1 MARNRVLSFVSQFSA
16 AGRDHNSRTPTPTS
30 NSPPRSNGT
39 IPFPPLQTS
48 LGHSHETANSVF
60 SPTPSSPTRPD
71 FTASPVAASLNGD
84 SPPDSSPRTGRQRAN
99 SRPLSMVQTYTPPV
113 MDVNEDTI
121 PELQPIFTFLNNH
134 SNKLYQEGYFLK
146 LDDQNSHG
154 RPNPDRTWTEC
165 FAQLVGT
172 VLSLWDAAELD
183 AAGEHGEVLPKFINL
198 TDASIKMIE
207 SLPTRSN
214 DEQPLQNIL
223 SISTAGRNR
232 YLLHFNSHHSLI
244 QWTAGIR
251 LAMFEHTT
259 LQEAYTGALIA
270 GKGKTLN
277 NIGVVMER
285 SRLKSEDWVRVRFG
299 AGVPWRRCWCVITPP
314 DEKEYQKQ
322 QKELKKRSPY
332 DRSPAPLLKGDIKF
346 YDTRKD
352 GKKQK
357 KAKPIASISDAYAA
371 YAIYPQ
377 AKSLIDASTLL
388 KIEGNITIHSD
399 PPSSTEGFV
408 FIMPESHPAVSGF
421 EMLLRYLFPTWDT
434 FGLYGRPG
442 RLIAS
447 VLDQRS
453 LMFGMP
459 KHKKYGYLEILDV
472 TSLILS
478 DGSGSWSEKEWRR
491 RLKELT
497 AARMTAMDED
507 MKANGHSRS
516 ASRRS
521 ARLSIGPGSSVTQS
535 RPRVNFADE
544 SDTRRTSR
552 SMTVSERPSHRN
564 DSAPP
569 AAERQRVPSPLTRNG
584 HSRNVSDT
592 RLETQFEQMPYRH
605 TPGFESPASI
615 ASPSPMN
622 GGPQTRGFVNDLAST
637 PERLSSEDELPQ
649 NPPPRDFGN
658 MERMQTPEPVHPP
671 PAFSHAPS
679 SRPAGKPYHSPELR
693 RANSRLSSTTLA
705 QLANAG
711 GVKPESYKDE
721 FGRTSSESSSGSRP
735 VQGDPRSQAVH
746 AHVNS
751 IGITANS
758 NRSREAINQSSDRS
772 TPTPSGQPSGP
783 ATPRDPGSQLH
794 KSPLNQAM
802 VPPSGQ
808 EMESQRSHPR
818 YATRTGSTR
827 SSGPVQRKPLPQQ
840 AHHALAQITRQDTQ
854 RSETSNYDDEDSI
867 AGSHDY
873 ASTTSAESV
882 KSVER
887 PRMGVLKTV
896 GAEHQAQLTNVEKSY
911 DIPQIDFGP
920 TINYAATAT
929 PRSKTPTPLSNNE
942 AHGFRSRSPNTGL
955 SPSPGQTHQ
964 RQGSSDTLRKMAWQ
978 PGAIAGS
985 SDRPGALTPEQYV
998 QQKAAAASATPLYAH
1013 SRSPSSSTLTGM
1025 RNNTPTPPL
1034 AKRRSSYDML
1044 RPREGHSRSSS
1055 ADLLRPGSQG
1065 ALTALGYG
1073 SGDVPARMSARDQE
1087 HVARGSGGHP
1097 VSIAPNKGSMQS
1109 GGLVGVIQARERE
1122 KAEMKQGVSSALAYE
1137 AMNRQEREMRQQHQQ
1152 QLQYTPQAAYGAP
1165 SQPGFA
1171 GGVPSMYSGHVGQ
1184 PGSQW
1189 GGPAAVPRVLY
1200 KVHQPLNTALEASR
1214 GLGHVKV
1221 KRRGSRQEA
1230 TQRLPLDDTPR
1241 EADQKPWAT
1250 WDVELRPTEFGFD
1263 AAPLQPNHRTGRI
1276 DRFPASVV
1284 GMRRLPCHP
1293 SSLCSSLPIYSP
1305 RRANPA
1311 AAHLPRYPLGPQ
1323 SATCLWFSACDE
1335 RRSSSSDASPAAT
1348 RRRCCSPALPFRFET
1363 GIALFAKRTP
1373 RPFPPPFL
1381 SPPSGSFSDPLS
1393 THHRSRDRRSAYVN
1407 GELIR
1412 GRTNGD
1418 DAVFASDSFICAND
1432 GVGAWSTRPRGH
1444 SGLWARL
1451 ILHFWSQAVDGVAGG
1466 SGSSSD
1472 GSSTTDGAEAGHPD
1486 PVAHLQR
1493 AFEQTQEATSPPN
1506 DWQGTTTVS
1515 GAQIFYRQPDGAEDG
1530 SSPPVPVLYVTNLGD
1545 SQIMVIRPSTR
1556 EIVFKTTEQ
1565 WHWFDCPRQLGTN
1578 SPDTPAKNAVLDV
1591 VDIKEGDVIIAMSD
1605 GVIDNL
1611 WPHEIVES
1619 VCDSVSKW
1627 ESGTVPADYSACD
1640 DDGEDLQEF
1649 DADGDRTGGANGGM
1663 QLVANELMEAA
1674 RVIAVDPFAESPYME
1689 HAIEEGL
1696 PSEGGKLDDIS
1707 VVAALCRRTTK

>member
-16 AGRDHNSRTPTPTS
+16 AGRDHNNRTPTPTS

-48 LGHSHETANSVF
+48 LGHSHETTNSVF

-146 LDDQNSHG
+146 LDDQNSQG

-285 SRLKSEDWVRVRFG
+285 SRLKTEDWVRVRFG

-332 DRSPAPLLKGDIKF
+332 DRSPVPLLKGDIKF
-346 YDTRKD
+346 YDTRKE

-357 KAKPIASISDAYAA
+357 KAKPIASISDANAA

-408 FIMPESHPAVSGF
+408 FIMPESHPGVSGF

-521 ARLSIGPGSSVTQS
+521 ARLSIGPGSSVS
-535 RPRVNFADE
+535 HGRPRVNFADE

-569 AAERQRVPSPLTRNG
+569 AAERQRVPSPPTKNG

-605 TPGFESPASI
+605 TPGFDSPVSV

-622 GGPQTRGFVNDLAST
+622 GGPQARGFVNDLAST
-637 PERLSSEDELPQ
+637 PERLSSEDELPP

-751 IGITANS
+751 LGITANS

-772 TPTPSGQPSGP
+772 TPTPPGQPPGP

-802 VPPSGQ
+802 VPPSPQ

-818 YATRTGSTR
+818 YESRTGSIP
-827 SSGPVQRKPLPQQ
+827 SSGPVHRKPLPQQ

-854 RSETSNYDDEDSI
+854 RSETSNYDDEDSTT
-867 AGSHDY
+867 GSHDY

-896 GAEHQAQLTNVEKSY
+896 GAEQQAQLTNAEKSY

-920 TINYAATAT
+920 TINYASTPT

-942 AHGFRSRSPNTGL
+942 SHGSRARSPNISL
-955 SPSPGQTHQ
+955 SPSPGQTHH

-1013 SRSPSSSTLTGM
+1013 SRSPSSNTLTAM

-1034 AKRRSSYDML
+1034 HKRSSSYDML
-1044 RPREGHSRSSS
+1044 RLREGHSRSNS

-1065 ALTALGYG
+1065 ALTTLGYG
-1073 SGDVPARMSARDQE
+1073 SGDVPARMSPREQE
-1087 HVARGSGGHP
+1087 HIARGSGGHP
-1097 VSIAPNKGSMQS
+1097 VSMATNNGSMQP

-1122 KAEMKQGVSSALAYE
+1122 KAEIKQGVSSALAYE
-1137 AMNRQEREMRQQHQQ
+1137 AKNRQEREMRQQQQQ
-1152 QLQYTPQAAYGAP
+1152 QLQYTSQAAYGAH

-1171 GGVPSMYSGHVGQ
+1171 GGVPSMYSGHVVQ
-1184 PGSQW
+1184 PASHW
-1189 GGPAAVPRVLY
+1189 GGPAAIPRGEMGYVDVY
-1200 KVHQPLNTALEASR
+1200 GQPELQPSPQFHSHMQGSPASQYRPASFSRPWPRQGQAQGVSPGGYATPPAGPHPSR
-1214 GLGHVKV
+1214 G
-1221 KRRGSRQEA
+1221 RSEA
-1230 TQRLPLDDTPR
+1230 MGNMGR
-1241 EADQKPWAT
+1241 EAQS
-1250 WDVELRPTEFGFD
+1250 
-1263 AAPLQPNHRTGRI
+1263 HRG
-1276 DRFPASVV
+1276 
-1284 GMRRLPCHP
+1284 
-1293 SSLCSSLPIYSP
+1293 
-1305 RRANPA
+1305 
-1311 AAHLPRYPLGPQ
+1311 
-1323 SATCLWFSACDE
+1323 
-1335 RRSSSSDASPAAT
+1335 
-1348 RRRCCSPALPFRFET
+1348 
-1363 GIALFAKRTP
+1363 
-1373 RPFPPPFL
+1373 
-1381 SPPSGSFSDPLS
+1381 
-1393 THHRSRDRRSAYVN
+1393 
-1407 GELIR
+1407 
-1412 GRTNGD
+1412 
-1418 DAVFASDSFICAND
+1418 
-1432 GVGAWSTRPRGH
+1432 
-1444 SGLWARL
+1444 
-1451 ILHFWSQAVDGVAGG
+1451 QA
-1466 SGSSSD
+1466 
-1472 GSSTTDGAEAGHPD
+1472 
-1486 PVAHLQR
+1486 
-1493 AFEQTQEATSPPN
+1493 F
-1506 DWQGTTTVS
+1506 
-1515 GAQIFYRQPDGAEDG
+1515 
-1530 SSPPVPVLYVTNLGD
+1530 
-1545 SQIMVIRPSTR
+1545 
-1556 EIVFKTTEQ
+1556 
-1565 WHWFDCPRQLGTN
+1565 
-1578 SPDTPAKNAVLDV
+1578 
-1591 VDIKEGDVIIAMSD
+1591 
-1605 GVIDNL
+1605 
-1611 WPHEIVES
+1611 
-1619 VCDSVSKW
+1619 
-1627 ESGTVPADYSACD
+1627 
-1640 DDGEDLQEF
+1640 
-1649 DADGDRTGGANGGM
+1649 
-1663 QLVANELMEAA
+1663 
-1674 RVIAVDPFAESPYME
+1674 
-1689 HAIEEGL
+1689 
-1696 PSEGGKLDDIS
+1696 
-1707 VVAALCRRTTK
+1707 

>member
-39 IPFPPLQTS
+39 TPFPPLQTS
-48 LGHSHETANSVF
+48 LGHSHETTNSVF

-99 SRPLSMVQTYTPPV
+99 SRPLSMVQTYTPPI

-146 LDDQNSHG
+146 LDDQNSQG

-285 SRLKSEDWVRVRFG
+285 SRLKTEDWVRVRFG

-332 DRSPAPLLKGDIKF
+332 DRSPVPVLKGDIKF

-357 KAKPIASISDAYAA
+357 KAKPIASISEAYAA

-388 KIEGNITIHSD
+388 KIEGNITIHSE

-507 MKANGHSRS
+507 FKANGHSRS

-521 ARLSIGPGSSVTQS
+521 ARLSIGPGSSVGQT

-569 AAERQRVPSPLTRNG
+569 AAERQRVPSPPTNKG
-584 HSRNVSDT
+584 HSRNGSDT
-592 RLETQFEQMPYRH
+592 RLETQFDRQMPFRH
-605 TPGFESPASI
+605 TPGFDSPASA

-622 GGPQTRGFVNDLAST
+622 GGTQTRGFVNDLAST
-637 PERLSSEDELPQ
+637 PERLSSEDELPS

-658 MERMQTPEPVHPP
+658 MERMQTPEPVQPP

-751 IGITANS
+751 LGITANS
-758 NRSREAINQSSDRS
+758 NGSREAINQSSDRS

-802 VPPSGQ
+802 LPPSGQ
-808 EMESQRSHPR
+808 EMESHSSHPQ
-818 YATRTGSTR
+818 YESRTGSTP
-827 SSGPVQRKPLPQQ
+827 SSGPVHRKPLPQR
-840 AHHALAQITRQDTQ
+840 AHDALAQVTRRDTQ
-854 RSETSNYDDEDSI
+854 LSETSNYDDEGSVD
-867 AGSHDY
+867 GSHDY
-873 ASTTSAESV
+873 ASTTSAESI

-896 GAEHQAQLTNVEKSY
+896 GAEHNAQLTNVEKSY

-920 TINYAATAT
+920 TINYAATST

-942 AHGFRSRSPNTGL
+942 VYGSRARSPNTSL
-955 SPSPGQTHQ
+955 SPSPGQGHH

-978 PGAIAGS
+978 PSAIAGS
-985 SDRPGALTPEQYV
+985 SDRPGTLTPEQYV
-998 QQKAAAASATPLYAH
+998 QQKAAAASAKPLYAH
-1013 SRSPSSSTLTGM
+1013 SRSPSSNTINAM

-1073 SGDVPARMSARDQE
+1073 SGDVPTRMPAREQE
-1087 HVARGSGGHP
+1087 NLARGSGGHP
-1097 VSIAPNKGSMQS
+1097 VSMATNKGSMQS

-1137 AMNRQEREMRQQHQQ
+1137 AMNRQDREMRQQHQQ
-1152 QLQYTPQAAYGAP
+1152 QLQYTSQASYGAP

-1171 GGVPSMYSGHVGQ
+1171 GAGLH
-1184 PGSQW
+1184 W
-1189 GGPAAVPRVLY
+1189 GGPASIPRVLY
-1200 KVHQPLNTALEASR
+1200 KAHQPPIITLEASR
-1214 GLGHVKV
+1214 DLGHVKV
-1221 KRRGSRQEA
+1221 KRRGSHQEA
-1230 TQRLPLDDTPR
+1230 TQRLPLEDTPR
-1241 EADQKPWAT
+1241 EAGQKPWAT
-1250 WDVELRPTEFGFD
+1250 WDVVLRLIEHLDPTAVDG
-1263 AAPLQPNHRTGRI
+1263 AT
-1276 DRFPASVV
+1276 RFPASVV

-1293 SSLCSSLPIYSP
+1293 SSLCSSLPIYTP

-1311 AAHLPRYPLGPQ
+1311 TRLPRYPLGPQ
-1323 SATCLWFSACDE
+1323 SATCLWFSACGE
-1335 RRSSSSDASPAAT
+1335 RRSSSDASPRT
-1348 RRRCCSPALPFRFET
+1348 RRRRGSPLPFRFET
-1363 GIALFAKRTP
+1363 GVALFAKRTP

-1451 ILHFWSQAVDGVAGG
+1451 ILHFWAQAVDGAA
-1466 SGSSSD
+1466 GSSSSND
-1472 GSSTTDGAEAGHPD
+1472 PSSTGDASAGGQPD
-1486 PVAHLQR
+1486 PVAHLQK

-1506 DWQGTTTVS
+1506 DWQGTTTVA
-1515 GAQIFYRQPDGAEDG
+1515 GAQIFYRQPDGGSDGAEDG

-1591 VDIKEGDVIIAMSD
+1591 VEIQEGDIVIAMSD

-1619 VCDSVSKW
+1619 VCNSVSKW
-1627 ESGTVPADYSACD
+1627 ESGAVPVDYSTCD
-1640 DDGEDLQEF
+1640 DDGEESQEF

-1663 QLVANELMEAA
+1663 QLVADELMEAA

-1707 VVAALCRRTTK
+1707 VVAALCRRTTTK